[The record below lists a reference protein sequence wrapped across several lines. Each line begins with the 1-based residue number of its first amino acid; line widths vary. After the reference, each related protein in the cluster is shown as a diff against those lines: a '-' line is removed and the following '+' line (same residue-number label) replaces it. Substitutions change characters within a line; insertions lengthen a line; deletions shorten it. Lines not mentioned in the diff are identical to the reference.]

1 MPSMIQIIKQ
11 AAIEAVEASNP
22 TKVMYGSVVS
32 TSPLSIKVDQRFTVT
47 KEFLILTKNVKKY
60 ETVVFLDGEEKEV
73 EIDNSLRAGDAVIL
87 LQQQGG
93 QKYIVLDK
101 VGG

>member
-1 MPSMIQIIKQ
+1 LPSMIQIIKQ